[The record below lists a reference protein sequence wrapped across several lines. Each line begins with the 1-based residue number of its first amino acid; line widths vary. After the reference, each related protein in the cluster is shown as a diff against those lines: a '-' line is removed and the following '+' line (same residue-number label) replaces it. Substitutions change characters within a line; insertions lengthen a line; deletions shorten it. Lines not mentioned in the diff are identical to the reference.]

1 MIKTW
6 AFTAVNPG
14 SILGWETKMHKSQQC
29 GKKKKPTKKL
39 TTCNAVYERDT
50 GGNAYLPDFP
60 RWPP

>member
-14 SILGWETKMHKSQQC
+14 SILGWGNKIAQVTAVRQ
-29 GKKKKPTKKL
+29 KKKKKKL

>member
-14 SILGWETKMHKSQQC
+14 SILGWETKIAQVTAVRQ
-29 GKKKKPTKKL
+29 KKKKL